1 MERVHQTH
9 EHWMRNKNMNT
20 TQGLKEQTKTS
31 HNKKPEGSEPVGDVM
46 VGIHLVFKA
55 SALAS
60 VTTPMSE
67 AVCE

>member
-1 MERVHQTH
+1 
-9 EHWMRNKNMNT
+9 MNT